1 MSIEATEKE
10 LWKRYRE
17 QGDSAARD
25 FLFMKY
31 TGWARAVAASVYR
44 RLRVSQ
50 MEWLDYVQNSQIGL
64 MEAMSRFD
72 ATRNIDF
79 MAYAKPR
86 VRGAVFNGLRLVL
99 REEKHSRDL
108 VGHGFDR
115 MQSLAESPTDE
126 PLGDFVG
133 SVVGLALG
141 YLLET
146 EQFSQTTGYAQ
157 EMLERQELGE
167 LLKEAMLELEERER
181 DILTSHYFLQIPF
194 QVIALDLGVSKGRVS
209 QIHKA
214 ALMKVRESLL
224 RRQYDF
230 QSL

>member
-1 MSIEATEKE
+1 MSIEAAEKE

-17 QGDSAARD
+17 QKDAAARD

-31 TGWARAVAASVYR
+31 TAWARGVAASVYR

-50 MEWLDYVQNSQIGL
+50 MEWSDYVQNSQIGL

-99 REEKHSRDL
+99 REEKHNRDL
-108 VGHGFDR
+108 VSRGFDR
-115 MQSLAESPTDE
+115 VQSLAESSTSE
-126 PLGDFVG
+126 PLENFVD

-146 EQFSQTTGYAQ
+146 EQFSQATGYAQ
-157 EMLERQELGE
+157 EMLEQRELGE
-167 LLKEAMLELEERER
+167 LLKEAILELEERER
-181 DILTSHYFLQIPF
+181 GILTSHYFLQIPF
-194 QVIALDLGVSKGRVS
+194 QAIALDLGITKGRVS

-214 ALMKVRESLL
+214 ALMKLRESLL
-224 RRQYDF
+224 RQQYDF